1 MKVFQGVLQMFSL
14 VLTLLCAVY
23 LPPSWQITFRFL
35 FPTVFQQVCGTTSK
49 PLQCIIPEV

>member
-14 VLTLLCAVY
+14 LLTLLCAVY

-35 FPTVFQQVCGTTSK
+35 FPIVFQQVCGTTSK